1 MSNYKIQDFTRCPE
15 SSCDNVGPVELDY
28 YWDGS
33 HVFVNYPNLLCSASL
48 RLGLPCSLEYG
59 LSVSTTEFESNTSR

>member
-33 HVFVNYPNLLCSASL
+33 HVF
-48 RLGLPCSLEYG
+48 
-59 LSVSTTEFESNTSR
+59 TTIGTGVMCL